1 MVTVLPAGT
10 GSSAFGLG
18 PDTAV
23 SFYPNYGPP
32 PHVSRLQSSSNSKSI
47 HLRSSSMPEAVYIAK
62 QQQAQALQA
71 AFKPRVRH
79 PSGHQTTH
87 SKFIDFLFFSNNKKS
102 IDFY

>member
-1 MVTVLPAGT
+1 MQN
-10 GSSAFGLG
+10 
-18 PDTAV
+18 V
-23 SFYPNYGPP
+23 SIEIMENKQ
-32 PHVSRLQSSSNSKSI
+32 LSNSKSI

-87 SKFIDFLFFSNNKKS
+87 SKFIQFFFFLEFS
-102 IDFY
+102 F